1 MLGVAAV
8 VAFGVGGRLGDEDPR
23 ASPVVTPPHAAVTTP
38 APASSGSVVALSEPA
53 PPPAS
58 VAGIPLWVRGRVTA
72 GADELLL
79 VLRSERGEVARQTTR
94 PGRNGRFAAVFT
106 LQPPRPAMDITVV
119 VTALDERDGTL
130 GEAEQVVHVQRLDR
144 VAAAPSPRPSLG
156 EDGVLGSRGV
166 AVSELESGRD
176 GAPAAAGVAGWPW
189 PGAGGLAEQAYR

>member
-1 MLGVAAV
+1 MGVAAV
-8 VAFGVGGRLGDEDPR
+8 VAAGVGGRLGDENAR
-23 ASPVVTPPHAAVTTP
+23 ATPVVTPPHAAVTTP
-38 APASSGSVVALSEPA
+38 APPSSASVVALSEPA

-72 GADELLL
+72 GVDELLL

-94 PGRNGRFAAVFT
+94 PARSGRFAAVFT

-119 VTALDERDGTL
+119 VTALDERDGAL
-130 GEAEQVVHVQRLDR
+130 GEAEQVVHVARLDR

-166 AVSELESGRD
+166 DVSELESDRD

-189 PGAGGLAEQAYR
+189 PRAGGLAEQAYR